1 MSNCPPNQGDA
12 ALPPHATPNS
22 VLERTAIGTGWIICW
37 RMATRVLGLLNT
49 LVLIRLLAP
58 EDFGVVAL
66 GATFALAV
74 DTLSVLGVEDSL
86 VREPHPTPAMYGT
99 AFTLTLIRGLVTA
112 ALILGAALPVA
123 AFFAEPRL
131 AEVLW
136 ALAAMTVIGAA
147 GNIGVV
153 DFRRNMDFR
162 KEFLLQIVPR
172 LLSIMVTVG
181 AALAWRSYW
190 ALIAGM
196 LAGRVTRT
204 LFSYQMHPWRPHL
217 TLEAWRYLFG
227 FSAWAWAI
235 SMAELVRDRMD
246 AFVIGRTLDA
256 GAVGTY
262 AIGEEIA
269 FLPTT
274 ELVFPL
280 CRSCFSGFAAAR
292 AAGHDMTETYMRP
305 VALAFMVT
313 FPAGFGLSL
322 VADPLVRLAVG
333 EKWVAAIP
341 VIQVMGVMGAMVV
354 FGVVSSTLLAAHGML
369 QRQFSIT
376 LAAVTVRLGLIIP
389 LINQLGILGAAIGA
403 FAAMLLEHSLFVAA
417 AFRRFGLSPTDL
429 VWRIWRP
436 AAAVAAMTAVLAGTG
451 LGWAA
456 VPGDAWHVALV
467 LTGSASLGVAA
478 YGTVLLALWSLSRK
492 PAGAEADALEMTRR
506 LVQRLVAR
514 LMPAHPKLTTIE
526 QGGLDA

>member
-1 MSNCPPNQGDA
+1 MNNSLPNQGHA
-12 ALPPHATPNS
+12 AGPSPATPNS

-58 EDFGVVAL
+58 GDFGVVAL
-66 GATFALAV
+66 GTTFALAV

-86 VREPHPTPAMYGT
+86 VREAHPTPAMYNT
-99 AFTLTLIRGLVTA
+99 AFTLTLIRGLVTSV
-112 ALILGAALPVA
+112 LILGAALPVA

-147 GNIGVV
+147 GSIGVV
-153 DFRRNMDFR
+153 DFRREMDFR

-181 AALAWRSYW
+181 AALVWRSYW

-217 TLEAWRYLFG
+217 TLRAWRYLFG

-256 GAVGTY
+256 GAVGIY

-269 FLPTT
+269 LLPTT

-292 AAGHDMTETYMRP
+292 AAGHDMAEAYMRP
-305 VALAFMVT
+305 VAFAFMVT
-313 FPAGFGLSL
+313 FPAGLGLSL
-322 VADPLVRLAVG
+322 VADPLVRLTVG

-341 VIQVMGVMGAMVV
+341 VIQVMGVMGSMVV
-354 FGVVSSTLLAAHGML
+354 FGIVSSTLLAAHGML
-369 QRQFSIT
+369 QRQLGIT
-376 LAAVTVRLGLIIP
+376 LAAVAVRLGLIIP
-389 LINQLGILGAAIGA
+389 LITRFGILGAAIGA
-403 FAAMLLEHSLFVAA
+403 FAAMILEHSLFVAT
-417 AFRRFGLSPTDL
+417 AFRRFGLCPVDL
-429 VWRIWRP
+429 VRRVWRP
-436 AAAVAAMTAVLAGTG
+436 AAAAAAMAAVLAGTG
-451 LGWAA
+451 MGWAA
-456 VPGDAWHVALV
+456 VPGDAGHVALV
-467 LTGSASLGVAA
+467 LIGSASLGVGA
-478 YGTVLLALWSLSRK
+478 YGSVLLALWSLSGRS
-492 PAGAEADALEMTRR
+492 AGAEADAVEMTRR
-506 LVQRLVAR
+506 LVRRLVAR
-514 LMPAHPKLTTIE
+514 LVLTHPKLKAVE
-526 QGGLDA
+526 QGGLDV